1 MTDPSKR
8 QNNLKRLALGLAL
21 LMSLGA
27 AFVAYA
33 GFQQAKLIAKESAQL
48 TLCREI
54 GPLLEQH
61 RREHGRYPESLHEL
75 PVTYPDGGDRKL
87 LDEIEY
93 RSDGDHYRFRVRRAA
108 TKEWFEACGPKS
120 TQD

>member
-1 MTDPSKR
+1 MADFTKR
-8 QNNLKRLALGLAL
+8 QHNLKRFALGLAL

-27 AFVAYA
+27 ATVVYA

-48 TLCREI
+48 ALCREL

-61 RREHGRYPESLHEL
+61 RQQHGRYPESLHEL
-75 PVTYPDGGDRKL
+75 PVTYPDGGDSKL

-93 RSDGDHYRFRVRRAA
+93 RTDGEHYRFRVQRAS
-108 TKEWFEACGPKS
+108 TKEWLEACGPKT